1 MGKRIGLKKIDIDNI
16 LNNKKIYSES
26 VYLSAGPIYGDGSL
40 YGTISLHD
48 F

>member
-1 MGKRIGLKKIDIDNI
+1 MGKRIGLKKIDIENI
-16 LNNKKIYSES
+16 LNNKKIYPENIH
-26 VYLSAGPIYGDGSL
+26 LSAGPIYGGGW